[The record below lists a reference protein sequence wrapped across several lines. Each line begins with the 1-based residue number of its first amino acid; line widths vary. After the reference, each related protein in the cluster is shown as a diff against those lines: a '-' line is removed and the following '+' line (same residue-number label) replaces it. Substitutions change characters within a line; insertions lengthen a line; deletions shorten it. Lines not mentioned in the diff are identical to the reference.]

1 MAGKLTTH
9 VLDTAQGKPGAGITV
24 ELFQI
29 SLSQNA
35 KLLKTLTTNTDG
47 RTDQP
52 LLNSDE
58 MQEGTY
64 ELRFAMGDYFT
75 KQSNALPD
83 PLFLN
88 IIPIRFSIADTDK
101 HYHIPLLCSPWS
113 YSTYRGS

>member
-1 MAGKLTTH
+1 MTGKLTTH
-9 VLDTAQGKPGAGITV
+9 ILDTAQGKPAAGVTV

-35 KLLKTLTTNTDG
+35 KLIKTLTTNTDG

-52 LLNSDE
+52 LLTSDE
-58 MQEGTY
+58 MEKGTY
-64 ELRFAMGDYFT
+64 ELRFAMGGYFT
-75 KQSNALPD
+75 TQSDNLPD

-88 IIPIRFSIADTDK
+88 IVPIRFSIAGTSE

-113 YSTYRGS
+113 YSTYKGS

>member
-1 MAGKLTTH
+1 MTGKLTTH
-9 VLDTAQGKPGAGITV
+9 ILDTAQGQPAANVTV

-35 KLLKTLTTNTDG
+35 KLIKTLTTNADG

-52 LLNSDE
+52 LLTSKE
-58 MQEGTY
+58 MEKGTY
-64 ELRFAMGDYFT
+64 ELRFAMGGYFA
-75 KQSNALPD
+75 KQLDKLPD

-88 IIPIRFSIADTDK
+88 IIPIRFSIADTSK

>member
-1 MAGKLTTH
+1 MTGKLTTH
-9 VLDTAQGKPGAGITV
+9 VLDTAQGKPGAGITI

-35 KLLKTLTTNTDG
+35 KLIKTLTTNADG

-52 LLNSDE
+52 LLEASE
-58 MQEGTY
+58 MAKGTY

-75 KQSNALPD
+75 KQSDTLPD

-113 YSTYRGS
+113 YSTYKGS